1 MVFYFSITILILAL
15 GAQLI
20 LRSFAKRHTE
30 HNTARDVVPIRQL
43 TERDL
48 EKKWDSSSPKATLN
62 DREEKIFQWFFFGAI
77 VLIFSN
83 SFYLSYLQYKI
94 WKYGPASEFTKLF
107 LPPHQSI
114 NYFIGYALFHFFAAH
129 LVSLV
134 FTFLFLKAVKYYN
147 KKFEEKFFYPEEYYL
162 GALAIFLS
170 GFPGIFIYIVSLFL
184 ASALGSLILNKFSTL
199 KGERVSFYYLWIP
212 TAIFVII
219 ISKWLT
225 QLPIWQLFKL

>member
-1 MVFYFSITILILAL
+1 MVFYISLTILVLSL
-15 GAQLI
+15 GAQLT
-20 LRSFAKRHTE
+20 LRSFGNRSTNNKSVRIYE
-30 HNTARDVVPIRQL
+30 
-43 TERDL
+43 
-48 EKKWDSSSPKATLN
+48 W
-62 DREEKIFQWFFFGAI
+62 IFYGAI
-77 VLIFSN
+77 ILIFAN
-83 SFYLSYLQYKI
+83 SFYLSYSQYKI
-94 WKYGPASEFTKLF
+94 WKYGPLSEFTKFF

-114 NYFIGYALFHFFAAH
+114 NYFIGYSLFNFFATY

-134 FTFLFLKAVKYYN
+134 FAFLFLKAVKYYN

-170 GFPGIFIYIVSLFL
+170 GFPGIFIYIISLFL

-212 TAIFVII
+212 VAIFVII
-219 ISKWLT
+219 ISRYLQ